1 MTELF
6 ERPVTP
12 PKGWLVLWEL
22 AGAYRW
28 RIVLLAV
35 LSFAGAMLE
44 AGFLVIL
51 TALVLSLVSGHE
63 VIGPLMGH
71 NVPVIPALIFCWVAL
86 ILRLALSLLSNQV
99 AASLGAY
106 VRTRQRRRVA
116 HAFLRSSWSVQQ
128 AEPSGRL
135 QELLTS
141 FVGRINA
148 AMLALTQAVTASLSL
163 FGFMAAG
170 VLIDAGATATVLG
183 ALALLGFFLVPL
195 RRLIRRHAAYST
207 EADLRFAT
215 TTAELGTLGQEMR
228 TFGVENRFEEQ
239 LDRVIVGA
247 TEGQRRMQVLTGA
260 LAPSYTFLAYSS
272 VIGGVALMR
281 WLGVGNLGAIGAVM
295 LLMLRSLSYGQQ
307 LLSVAG
313 LLAAA
318 MPYLERV
325 DEEVRRYTS
334 QPAARGSTVPDA
346 VTPLVFRDVEFAYQ
360 DGNAV
365 LADINVTIPA
375 GEILGVIGPSGAG
388 KSTFAQ
394 LLLGLRSPTVGSVT
408 VNGVQLTSVDRTW
421 WTRHVAFVPQDPLLL
436 TGTVAENILFL
447 RDGLTAAD
455 LTRSARQANI
465 LDDIQRLSDGFDT
478 HLGQRGSQLSGGQ
491 RQRMSIARALVSAPS
506 LVVLDEPTSAL
517 DGHSEA
523 LIRDTLADLKGQVT
537 IVLIAHRMSTL
548 DLCDRI
554 MVIEHGRVTGLAAP
568 AELRRTSDF
577 YRHALEV
584 AGIAPSEPE

>member
-1 MTELF
+1 M
-6 ERPVTP
+6 
-12 PKGWLVLWEL
+12 
-22 AGAYRW
+22 
-28 RIVLLAV
+28 
-35 LSFAGAMLE
+35 
-44 AGFLVIL
+44 
-51 TALVLSLVSGHE
+51 
-63 VIGPLMGH
+63 
-71 NVPVIPALIFCWVAL
+71 
-86 ILRLALSLLSNQV
+86 
-99 AASLGAY
+99 
-106 VRTRQRRRVA
+106 
-116 HAFLRSSWSVQQ
+116 
-128 AEPSGRL
+128 
-135 QELLTS
+135 
-141 FVGRINA
+141 
-148 AMLALTQAVTASLSL
+148 
-163 FGFMAAG
+163 
-170 VLIDAGATATVLG
+170 
-183 ALALLGFFLVPL
+183 
-195 RRLIRRHAAYST
+195 
-207 EADLRFAT
+207 
-215 TTAELGTLGQEMR
+215 
-228 TFGVENRFEEQ
+228 
-239 LDRVIVGA
+239 
-247 TEGQRRMQVLTGA
+247 
-260 LAPSYTFLAYSS
+260 
-272 VIGGVALMR
+272 
-281 WLGVGNLGAIGAVM
+281 
-295 LLMLRSLSYGQQ
+295 
-307 LLSVAG
+307 
-313 LLAAA
+313 
-318 MPYLERV
+318 
-325 DEEVRRYTS
+325 
-334 QPAARGSTVPDA
+334 
-346 VTPLVFRDVEFAYQ
+346 
-360 DGNAV
+360 
-365 LADINVTIPA
+365 
-375 GEILGVIGPSGAG
+375 IGPSGAG